1 MQNKQNIEQ
10 DLDKKLKAFHRRSS
24 RHVLVLETTMS
35 HKDKCKVFHYADLI
49 RKAGNELV
57 AIMKNN
63 LEQLC
68 KLKKYKKLKSLYAKS
83 YKAKDHAKCKH
94 IALQL
99 NELYESYNL
108 TKRYCVKAMI
118 PIGKKYHIDAVF
130 ALTKAEDV
138 WKGVEKCL
146 FSKGR
151 TLRFSKYNEL
161 PVIRAKQ
168 DIRGIVIKN
177 EDDKLQFK
185 FNGSTFGV
193 AIKDGFEKDE
203 VNSILEFMYEKDRIE
218 REAIATLE
226 KSNTCISTY
235 RACFASLVCKTIRN
249 KLRVYMH
256 ITLEGDAKPKYDK
269 LGNLKHTLGKGKVG
283 CDIGTQSIAY
293 TTDTKLALKNLA
305 QREALV
311 L

>member
-35 HKDKCKVFHYADLI
+35 HKDKCKVFHYADLV

-57 AIMKNN
+57 AIMKKH

-83 YKAKDHAKCKH
+83 YKAKDHAKCKQ
-94 IALQL
+94 IASQL

-161 PVIRAKQ
+161 PVIRAK
-168 DIRGIVIKN
+168 
-177 EDDKLQFK
+177 
-185 FNGSTFGV
+185 
-193 AIKDGFEKDE
+193 
-203 VNSILEFMYEKDRIE
+203 
-218 REAIATLE
+218 
-226 KSNTCISTY
+226 
-235 RACFASLVCKTIRN
+235 
-249 KLRVYMH
+249 
-256 ITLEGDAKPKYDK
+256 
-269 LGNLKHTLGKGKVG
+269 
-283 CDIGTQSIAY
+283 
-293 TTDTKLALKNLA
+293 
-305 QREALV
+305 
-311 L
+311 

>member
-1 MQNKQNIEQ
+1 MKTMSSTKEQ
-10 DLDKKLKAFHRRSS
+10 DFDTKLKAFHRRSP

-118 PIGKKYHIDAVF
+118 PLGKKYQIGSVF

-168 DIRGIVIKN
+168 NCTGIILKEEN
-177 EDDKLQFK
+177 DKLQFK
-185 FNGSTFGV
+185 FNGNTFGV

-218 REAIATLE
+218 REAIETLE
-226 KSNTCISTY
+226 KL
-235 RACFASLVCKTIRN
+235 SLI
-249 KLRVYMH
+249 H
-256 ITLEGDAKPKYDK
+256 I
-269 LGNLKHTLGKGKVG
+269 
-283 CDIGTQSIAY
+283 
-293 TTDTKLALKNLA
+293 
-305 QREALV
+305 
-311 L
+311 